1 MPQPQSPLST
11 TSKPSSHSPSKSPT
25 DEDDDPAS
33 GKDEDPPSPTVA
45 IITRPVQ
52 RQRKAMLSPYIKI
65 QAEKMTDGQIG
76 ADNVVPDKKPKI
88 EEEVHQ
94 NPASDCDEA
103 CVSLSPPQTS
113 NEEHPADPH
122 SSEEVASN
130 DWPQPPLSPHPVDE
144 PMEY

>member
-1 MPQPQSPLST
+1 
-11 TSKPSSHSPSKSPT
+11 
-25 DEDDDPAS
+25 
-33 GKDEDPPSPTVA
+33 
-45 IITRPVQ
+45 
-52 RQRKAMLSPYIKI
+52 MLSPYIKI
-65 QAEKMTDGQIG
+65 QATTDGQIG
-76 ADNVVPDKKPKI
+76 ADNVVPDKKPKT

-94 NPASDCDEA
+94 NPSSDCDEA

-130 DWPQPPLSPHPVDE
+130 DWLQPPLSPHPVDE